1 MTPEHFEAVAQAT
14 WPPAAMQ
21 TVGPWTI
28 RDGQGGGKRVSAAT
42 AQQPVTS
49 DKLTLAEDA
58 MQALGQPS
66 LFMIR
71 RGDNALDAMLDDA
84 GYRVIDPV
92 NIYAAPLADL
102 STPPPHAT
110 TFTIWEPLAIQLDMW
125 AAGGIGTERIN
136 VMRRVNGPKTSVF
149 ARDGQRPAATAFA
162 AIHDGTAM
170 VHALEVTPSCRRR
183 GMGRHVMQKA
193 AIWARDHGA
202 SHVAAL
208 CTQDNTGAN
217 ALYASL
223 GMALVG
229 QYHYRIQHKA
239 PTT

>member
-1 MTPEHFEAVAQAT
+1 MTPEHLDAVAQAT

-28 RDGQGGGKRVSAAT
+28 RDGQDGGKRVSAAT
-42 AQQPVTS
+42 ARQPVTA
-49 DKLTLAEDA
+49 DKLPLAEDA
-58 MQALGQPS
+58 MQALGQTP
-66 LFMIR
+66 LFMVR
-71 RGDNALDAMLDDA
+71 HGDDALDTMLGDA
-84 GYRVIDPV
+84 GYQVIDPV
-92 NIYAAPLADL
+92 NIYAAPLANL
-102 STPPPHAT
+102 AKPPPHAT

-125 AAGGIGTERIN
+125 AAGGIGPSRIK
-136 VMRRVNGPKTSVF
+136 VMQRATMPKTSVF
-149 ARDGQRPAATAFA
+149 ARDGQRPAATGFA

-183 GMGRHVMQKA
+183 GMGRHVIQKA
-193 AIWARDHGA
+193 AIWAQDHGA

-239 PTT
+239 QTT